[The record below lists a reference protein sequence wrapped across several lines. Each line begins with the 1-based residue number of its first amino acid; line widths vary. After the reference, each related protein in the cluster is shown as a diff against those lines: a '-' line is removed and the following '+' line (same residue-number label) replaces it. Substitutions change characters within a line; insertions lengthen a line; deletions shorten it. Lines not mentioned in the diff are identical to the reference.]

1 MTIVDVYIILCYKD
15 EDLFNLKTELYGY
28 FIALLRGFKFY
39 KFGNYNNNIIK
50 PLK

>member
-1 MTIVDVYIILCYKD
+1 MTTVDVYAILCD

-39 KFGNYNNNIIK
+39 KFGPYNNIIK